1 MHPGISKQEGAFWKE
16 AALKSSSG
24 MILSECRDR
33 APFGEH
39 LESGDFSYAEQRD
52 GQGYCEGPGI
62 KSIVT
67 GG

>member
-39 LESGDFSYAEQRD
+39 LESGDFSYCGAEGWTR
-52 GQGYCEGPGI
+52 
-62 KSIVT
+62 VL
-67 GG
+67 